1 MRGFFWGKSKCSHEN
16 TLIFKE
22 KYLFLNDNLLKK
34 LLPLH
39 PEIFNVMK
47 TTLLTLLE
55 LLICAMPV
63 MASAQ
68 VEEKEDVTVSGVVTS
83 AEDGMPLIG
92 VVVMSSTGGGVS
104 TSEDGSYSIT
114 VPAETVLSFHAI
126 SYQTLEYIVP
136 SGSAAVTYDV
146 ALESDSQMLEETVV
160 VAYGVRK
167 KGTITGS
174 VSSVKSEKIEST
186 PTAAFDQALQGQVP
200 GLTVLS
206 STGEPSASSTMIIRG
221 TNSINSGTA
230 PLYILDGAAISASEF
245 NSINPS
251 DIESISVLKDASST
265 SIYGARASNG
275 VIVITTK
282 RGRMADKPTI
292 TFRAQLGVSDIAHGQ
307 WDLMDT
313 EQRIAYEKEV
323 GLDAGK
329 DYEALSKINVD
340 WQDVVYNDAALLQNY
355 ELAVSGATDHTN
367 YYISGAYYDQ
377 EGIALGSNFNRYSIR
392 ANVEQRAAK
401 WLTLG
406 TNTMLNYQVFEQAD
420 EGTPNLVSPIS
431 AAQFMLPYWDPYN
444 ADGSIA
450 VTGGTDPTK
459 KWKGDGVNPIEWLE
473 SNPRVYKRYKVF
485 SSVFADAKPIE
496 GLTIRSQFT
505 VDYTHTTGYSRSFPD
520 YAPNQESGS
529 ASRISTDGLT
539 LSVTNTIGYNFDIDN
554 IHNFN
559 FMVGQEGIN
568 YHYED
573 FNVLSEGQN
582 NHYMTNLSTGSRVSQ
597 WGDTTDNDYGYL
609 SFFARAEYNYANKYY
624 LELSGR
630 TDASSRFGRDG
641 RWAGFGS
648 VGLMWNMLNEDFMA
662 PHRSWLTY
670 AQISLSSGTAGNSE
684 IPNYEHLAL
693 VGSAGDYVGS
703 PGLAPISQ
711 GNENLSW
718 ESTWTTNLGLHFA
731 FWNRLNVDLELYNK
745 YTYNMLMLV
754 PKSYSDNG
762 FGANWDNVGAMVNRG
777 AELNLTGT
785 ALQLGDF
792 IWTVNANVSYNHNRI
807 TELYGGVDE
816 YEMAST
822 SLRLVVGH
830 DSGEFFINR
839 FAGVNPANGDALWYT
854 KDGEITNELRDE
866 DRVMIGKSYNAPW
879 VGGFGTTF
887 AWKGLSL
894 SAQFSWVADRWMINN
909 DRFYQESNGRFQ
921 TYNQSAK
928 LLDRW
933 KEPGDISETPRHG
946 VYMELDDRLLE
957 DASFLRLKNLMLSYQ
972 LPAPFIRKTG
982 FIEGLRVYFQAQ
994 NLLTFTKFSG
1004 LDPEGVS
1011 NIYIAQYPMSR
1022 QFTFGLDLTF

>member
-1 MRGFFWGKSKCSHEN
+1 M
-16 TLIFKE
+16 LI
-22 KYLFLNDNLLKK
+22 
-34 LLPLH
+34 
-39 PEIFNVMK
+39 
-47 TTLLTLLE
+47 LLE
-55 LLICAMPV
+55 LLICAIP
-63 MASAQ
+63 AFSSAQ
-68 VEEKEDVTVSGVVTS
+68 VEDKGDVTVSGVVTS
-83 AEDGMPLIG
+83 AEDGLPLIG
-92 VVVMSSTGGGVS
+92 SVVMSSTGGGVS
-104 TSEDGSYSIT
+104 TSEDGSYTIT
-114 VPAETVLSFHAI
+114 VPAGTLLSFHAI
-126 SYQTLEYIVP
+126 SYQTVEYVVP
-136 SGSAAVTYDV
+136 SGSSAVKFDV
-146 ALESDSQMLEETVV
+146 SMESDSQLLEETVV

-206 STGEPSASSTMIIRG
+206 STGEPSASATMLIRG
-221 TNSINSGTA
+221 TNSINSGVA
-230 PLYILDGAAISASEF
+230 PLYILDGAAISSSEF

-292 TFRAQLGVSDIAHGQ
+292 TFRAQLGFSDIAHGQ
-307 WDLMDT
+307 WNLMDT
-313 EQRIAYEKEV
+313 AQRIQYEKEI
-323 GLDAGK
+323 GIDEGK
-329 DYEALSKINVD
+329 DYAALSQIDVD
-340 WQDVVYNDAALLQNY
+340 WLDVVFNDAAMLQNY
-355 ELAVSGATDHTN
+355 ELSVSGATEKTN

-377 EGIALGSNFNRYSIR
+377 DGIALGSYFNRYSIR

-401 WLTLG
+401 WLTIG
-406 TNTMLNYQVFEQAD
+406 TNTMLNYQGFEQAE
-420 EGTPNLVSPIS
+420 EGTPNLSTPIS
-431 AAQFMLPYWDPYN
+431 AAQFMLPYWNPYN
-444 ADGSIA
+444 DDGSIA
-450 VTGGTDPTK
+450 ITNDSNPAK
-459 KWKGDGVNPIEWLE
+459 RWKGDGVNPVEWLE
-473 SNPRVYKRYKVF
+473 NNPRNYKRYKVF
-485 SSVFADAKPIE
+485 SSIFAEAKPIE
-496 GLTIRSQFT
+496 GLSIRSQFT

-520 YAPNQESGS
+520 FAPNQEQGS
-529 ASRISTDGLT
+529 ASRMSTDGLT
-539 LSVTNTIGYNFDIDN
+539 LSVTNTIGYTFDIDG
-554 IHNFN
+554 IHSFN
-559 FMVGQEGIN
+559 FLVGQEGIN

-573 FNVLSEGQN
+573 FTILAEGQN
-582 NHYMTNLSTGSRVSQ
+582 NHYLTNISNGSRVSS
-597 WGDTTDNDYGYL
+597 WSDTTDNDYGFL

-630 TDASSRFGRDG
+630 ADASSRFGRSG

-648 VGLMWNMLNEDFMA
+648 VGLMWNMLNEDFMTPA
-662 PHRSWLTY
+662 RDWLTF

-693 VGSAGDYVGS
+693 VGGSGDYMGT
-703 PGLAPISQ
+703 PGLEPVSQ
-711 GNENLSW
+711 GNEDLHW
-718 ESTWTTNLGLHFA
+718 ESTWTTNLGFHFA

-762 FGANWDNVGAMVNRG
+762 FGSNWDNVGAMVNRG

-785 ALQLGDF
+785 ALQIGDF
-792 IWTVNANVSYNHNRI
+792 SWMLNANVSYNRNRI
-807 TELYGGVDE
+807 TALYGGVDE
-816 YEMAST
+816 YELSNS
-822 SLRLVVGH
+822 SLKYVVGH
-830 DSGEFFINR
+830 DAGEFFINR
-839 FAGVNPANGDALWYT
+839 FAGVNPANGEALYYT

-866 DRVMIGKSYNAPW
+866 DRVMTGKSFNAPW
-879 VGGFGTTF
+879 TGGFGTTF
-887 AWKGLSL
+887 SWKGLSL

-921 TYNQSAK
+921 TYNQSVK

-933 KEPGDISETPRHG
+933 KQPGDITDTPRHG
-946 VYMELDDRLLE
+946 EYMEFDDRLLE

-972 LPAPFIRKTG
+972 VPAAAIRKSG

-994 NLLTFTKFSG
+994 NLFTFTKFSG

-1011 NIYIAQYPMSR
+1011 NIYVAQYPMSR
-1022 QFTFGLDLTF
+1022 QFTFGFDLTF

>member
-1 MRGFFWGKSKCSHEN
+1 
-16 TLIFKE
+16 
-22 KYLFLNDNLLKK
+22 
-34 LLPLH
+34 
-39 PEIFNVMK
+39 MK
-47 TTLLTLLE
+47 TTLLILLE
-55 LLICAMPV
+55 LLICAMPTV
-63 MASAQ
+63 ANVQ
-68 VEEKEDVTVSGVVTS
+68 VEDNEDVTVSGVVTS

-92 VVVMSSTGGGVS
+92 VVVMSSAGGGVS
-104 TSEDGSYSIT
+104 ASDDGSYSLT
-114 VPAETVLSFHAI
+114 VPAGTVLSFHAI
-126 SYQTLEYIVP
+126 SYETVEYIVP
-136 SGSAAVTYDV
+136 SGSSSVRYDV
-146 ALESDSQMLEETVV
+146 SLVSDSQLLEETVV

-174 VSSVKSEKIEST
+174 VSSVKSEKIEAT

-206 STGEPSASSTMIIRG
+206 STGEPSSSATMLIRG
-221 TNSINSGTA
+221 SNSINSGTS
-230 PLYILDGAAISASEF
+230 PLYILDGAVIAASEF

-292 TFRAQLGVSDIAHGQ
+292 TFRTQLGISDIAHGQ

-313 EQRIAYEKEV
+313 NERIAYEKEI

-329 DYEALSKINVD
+329 DYAELSKINVD

-355 ELAVSGATDHTN
+355 ELSVSGATEHTN
-367 YYISGAYYDQ
+367 YYVSGSYYDQ
-377 EGIALGSNFNRYSIR
+377 EGIALGSNFNRYSLR
-392 ANVEQRAAK
+392 VNLEQRAAK
-401 WLTLG
+401 WLTVG
-406 TNTMLNYQVFEQAD
+406 TNTMLNYQGIEQAD
-420 EGTPNLVSPIS
+420 EGAPSVVTPIS
-431 AAQFMLPYWDPYN
+431 AAQFMLPYWNPYN
-444 ADGSIA
+444 SDGSIA
-450 VTGGTDPTK
+450 KTGET
-459 KWKGDGVNPIEWLE
+459 WNGDGVNPIEWLDN
-473 SNPRVYKRYKVF
+473 NPLSFKRYKVF
-485 SSVFADAKPIE
+485 SSIFAEAKPIK
-496 GLTIRSQFT
+496 GLSIRSQFT
-505 VDYTHTTGYSRSFPD
+505 VDYTHTTGYGKSYPD
-520 YAPNQESGS
+520 FAPNQEQGQAMRS
-529 ASRISTDGLT
+529 STDGMT
-539 LSVTNTIGYNFDIDN
+539 LSVTNTVGYQFDINHD
-554 IHNFN
+554 HSFN

-568 YHYED
+568 YHYEA

-582 NHYMTNLSTGSRVSQ
+582 NHYLTNLSTGSRVSS
-597 WGDTTDNDYGYL
+597 WGDTTDDDYGFL

-630 TDASSRFGRDG
+630 ADASSRFGRG
-641 RWAGFGS
+641 NRWAGFGS

-662 PHRSWLTY
+662 SSRSWLTF

-693 VGSAGDYVGS
+693 IGNAGDYVGS

-711 GNENLSW
+711 GNEDLSW
-718 ESTWTTNLGLHFA
+718 ESTWTTNLGFHFA

-762 FGANWDNVGAMVNRG
+762 FGSNWDNVGAMVNRG

-785 ALQLGDF
+785 ALHIGDF
-792 IWTVNANVSYNHNRI
+792 IWTLNANVSYNKNKI

-816 YEMAST
+816 YEVST
-822 SLRLVVGH
+822 SSLKLVVGH

-879 VGGFGTTF
+879 AGGFGTTF

-909 DRFYQESNGRFQ
+909 DRYYQESNGRFQ
-921 TYNQSAK
+921 TYNQSVK

-946 VYMELDDRLLE
+946 VYMEFDDRLLE
-957 DASFLRLKNLMLSYQ
+957 DASFLRLKNVMLSYQ
-972 LPAPFIRKTG
+972 IPAPVIRKSG
-982 FIEGLRVYFQAQ
+982 FIDGLRVYFQAQ
-994 NLLTFTKFSG
+994 NLLTFTNFSG

-1022 QFTFGLDLTF
+1022 QFTFGIDLTF

>member
-1 MRGFFWGKSKCSHEN
+1 M
-16 TLIFKE
+16 LI
-22 KYLFLNDNLLKK
+22 
-34 LLPLH
+34 
-39 PEIFNVMK
+39 
-47 TTLLTLLE
+47 LLE
-55 LLICAMPV
+55 LLICAIP
-63 MASAQ
+63 AFSSAQ
-68 VEEKEDVTVSGVVTS
+68 VEDKGDVTVSGVVTS
-83 AEDGMPLIG
+83 AEDGLPLIG
-92 VVVMSSTGGGVS
+92 SVVMSSTGGGVS
-104 TSEDGSYSIT
+104 TSEDGSYTIT
-114 VPAETVLSFHAI
+114 VPAGTLLSFHAI
-126 SYQTLEYIVP
+126 SYQTVEYVVP
-136 SGSAAVTYDV
+136 SGSSAVKFDV
-146 ALESDSQMLEETVV
+146 SMESDSQLLEETVV

-206 STGEPSASSTMIIRG
+206 STGEPSASATMLIRG
-221 TNSINSGTA
+221 TNSINSGVA
-230 PLYILDGAAISASEF
+230 PLYILDGAAISSSEF

-292 TFRAQLGVSDIAHGQ
+292 TFRAQLGFSDIAHGQ
-307 WDLMDT
+307 WNLMNT
-313 EQRIAYEKEV
+313 AERIQYEKEI
-323 GLDAGK
+323 GIDEGK
-329 DYEALSKINVD
+329 DYAALSQIDVD
-340 WQDVVYNDAALLQNY
+340 WLDVVYNDAAMLQNY
-355 ELAVSGATDHTN
+355 ELSVSGATEKTN

-377 EGIALGSNFNRYSIR
+377 DGIALGSYFNRYSIR

-401 WLTLG
+401 WLTIG
-406 TNTMLNYQVFEQAD
+406 TNTMLNYQSFEQSE
-420 EGTPNLVSPIS
+420 EGTPNLSTPIS
-431 AAQFMLPYWDPYN
+431 AAQFMLPYWNPYN
-444 ADGSIA
+444 EDGSIA
-450 VTGGTDPTK
+450 ITNGSSPAK
-459 KWKGDGVNPIEWLE
+459 RWKGDGVNPVEWLE
-473 SNPRVYKRYKVF
+473 NNPRTYKRYKVF
-485 SSVFADAKPIE
+485 SSIFAEAKPIE
-496 GLTIRSQFT
+496 GLSIRSQFT

-520 YAPNQESGS
+520 FAPNQEQGS
-529 ASRISTDGLT
+529 ASRMSTDGLT
-539 LSVTNTIGYNFDIDN
+539 LSVTNTIGYTFDIDG
-554 IHNFN
+554 IHSFN
-559 FMVGQEGIN
+559 FLVGQEGIN

-573 FNVLSEGQN
+573 FTILAEGQN
-582 NHYMTNLSTGSRVSQ
+582 NHYLTNISHGSRVSS
-597 WGDTTDNDYGYL
+597 WSDTTDNDYGFL

-630 TDASSRFGRDG
+630 ADASSRFGRSG

-662 PHRSWLTY
+662 PARDWLTF

-693 VGSAGDYVGS
+693 VGGSGDYMGT
-703 PGLAPISQ
+703 PGLEPVSQ
-711 GNENLSW
+711 GNEDLHW
-718 ESTWTTNLGLHFA
+718 ESTWTTNLGFHFA

-762 FGANWDNVGAMVNRG
+762 FGSNWDNVGAMVNRG

-785 ALQLGDF
+785 ALQIGDF
-792 IWTVNANVSYNHNRI
+792 SWMLNANVSYNRNRI
-807 TELYGGVDE
+807 TALYGGVDE
-816 YEMAST
+816 YELANS
-822 SLRLVVGH
+822 SLKYVVGH
-830 DSGEFFINR
+830 DAGEFFINR

-854 KDGEITNELRDE
+854 KDGEITDELRDE
-866 DRVMIGKSYNAPW
+866 DRVMTGKSFNAPW
-879 VGGFGTTF
+879 TGGFGTTF
-887 AWKGLSL
+887 SWKGLSL

-909 DRFYQESNGRFQ
+909 DRYYQESNGRFQ
-921 TYNQSAK
+921 TYNQSVK

-933 KEPGDISETPRHG
+933 KQPGDITDTPRHG
-946 VYMELDDRLLE
+946 EYMEFDDRLLE

-972 LPAPFIRKTG
+972 IPTAAIRKSG

-994 NLLTFTKFSG
+994 NLFTFTKFSG

-1011 NIYIAQYPMSR
+1011 NIYVAQYPMSR
-1022 QFTFGLDLTF
+1022 QFTFGFDLTF

>member
-1 MRGFFWGKSKCSHEN
+1 M
-16 TLIFKE
+16 LI
-22 KYLFLNDNLLKK
+22 
-34 LLPLH
+34 
-39 PEIFNVMK
+39 
-47 TTLLTLLE
+47 LLE
-55 LLICAMPV
+55 LLICAIP
-63 MASAQ
+63 AFSSAQ
-68 VEEKEDVTVSGVVTS
+68 VEDKGDVTVSGVVTS
-83 AEDGMPLIG
+83 AEDGLPLIG
-92 VVVMSSTGGGVS
+92 SVVMSSTGGGVS
-104 TSEDGSYSIT
+104 TSEDGSYTIT
-114 VPAETVLSFHAI
+114 VPAGTLLSFHAI
-126 SYQTLEYIVP
+126 SYQTVEYVVP
-136 SGSAAVTYDV
+136 SGSSAVKFDV
-146 ALESDSQMLEETVV
+146 SMESDSQLLEETVV

-206 STGEPSASSTMIIRG
+206 STGEPSASATMLIRG
-221 TNSINSGTA
+221 TNSINSGVA
-230 PLYILDGAAISASEF
+230 PLYILDGAAISSSEF

-292 TFRAQLGVSDIAHGQ
+292 TFRAQLGFSDIAHGQ
-307 WDLMDT
+307 WNLMDT
-313 EQRIAYEKEV
+313 AQRIQYEKEI
-323 GLDAGK
+323 GIDEGK
-329 DYEALSKINVD
+329 DYAALSQIDVD
-340 WQDVVYNDAALLQNY
+340 WLDVVFNDAAMLQNY
-355 ELAVSGATDHTN
+355 ELSVSGATEKTN

-377 EGIALGSNFNRYSIR
+377 DGIALGSYFNRYSIR

-401 WLTLG
+401 WLTIG
-406 TNTMLNYQVFEQAD
+406 TNTMLNYQGFEQAE
-420 EGTPNLVSPIS
+420 EGTPNLSTPIS
-431 AAQFMLPYWDPYN
+431 AAQFMLPYWNPYN
-444 ADGSIA
+444 DDGSIA
-450 VTGGTDPTK
+450 ITNDSNPAK
-459 KWKGDGVNPIEWLE
+459 RWKGDGVNPVEWLE
-473 SNPRVYKRYKVF
+473 NNPRTYKRYKVF
-485 SSVFADAKPIE
+485 SSIFAEAKPIE
-496 GLTIRSQFT
+496 GLSIRSQFT

-520 YAPNQESGS
+520 FAPNQEQGS
-529 ASRISTDGLT
+529 ASRMSTDGLT
-539 LSVTNTIGYNFDIDN
+539 LSVTNTIGYTFDIDG
-554 IHNFN
+554 IHSFN
-559 FMVGQEGIN
+559 FLVGQEGIN

-573 FNVLSEGQN
+573 FTILAEGQN
-582 NHYMTNLSTGSRVSQ
+582 NHYLTNISNGSRVSS
-597 WGDTTDNDYGYL
+597 WSDTTDNDYGFL

-630 TDASSRFGRDG
+630 ADASSRFGRSG

-648 VGLMWNMLNEDFMA
+648 VGLMWNMLNEDFMTPA
-662 PHRSWLTY
+662 RDWLTF

-693 VGSAGDYVGS
+693 VGGSGDYMGT
-703 PGLAPISQ
+703 PGLEPVSQ
-711 GNENLSW
+711 GNEDLHW
-718 ESTWTTNLGLHFA
+718 ESTWTTNLGFHFA

-762 FGANWDNVGAMVNRG
+762 FGSNWDNVGAMVNRG

-785 ALQLGDF
+785 ALQIGDF
-792 IWTVNANVSYNHNRI
+792 SWMLNANVSYNLNRI
-807 TELYGGVDE
+807 TALYGGVDE
-816 YEMAST
+816 YELANS
-822 SLRLVVGH
+822 SLKYVVGH
-830 DSGEFFINR
+830 DAGEFFINR

-854 KDGEITNELRDE
+854 KDGEITDELRDE
-866 DRVMIGKSYNAPW
+866 DRVMTGKSFNAPW
-879 VGGFGTTF
+879 TGGFGTTF
-887 AWKGLSL
+887 SWKGLSL

-921 TYNQSAK
+921 TYNQSVK

-933 KEPGDISETPRHG
+933 KQPGDITDTPRHG
-946 VYMELDDRLLE
+946 EYMEFDDRLLE

-972 LPAPFIRKTG
+972 VPAAAIRKSG

-994 NLLTFTKFSG
+994 NLFTFTKFSG

-1011 NIYIAQYPMSR
+1011 NIYVAQYPMSR
-1022 QFTFGLDLTF
+1022 QFTFGFDLTF

>member
-1 MRGFFWGKSKCSHEN
+1 M
-16 TLIFKE
+16 LI
-22 KYLFLNDNLLKK
+22 
-34 LLPLH
+34 
-39 PEIFNVMK
+39 
-47 TTLLTLLE
+47 LLE
-55 LLICAMPV
+55 LLICAIP
-63 MASAQ
+63 AFSSAQ
-68 VEEKEDVTVSGVVTS
+68 VEDKGDVTVSGVVTS
-83 AEDGMPLIG
+83 AEDGLPLIG
-92 VVVMSSTGGGVS
+92 SVVMSSTGGGVS
-104 TSEDGSYSIT
+104 TSEDGSYTIT
-114 VPAETVLSFHAI
+114 VPAGTLLSFHAI
-126 SYQTLEYIVP
+126 SYQTVEYVVP
-136 SGSAAVTYDV
+136 SGSSAVKFDV
-146 ALESDSQMLEETVV
+146 SMESDSQLLEETVV

-206 STGEPSASSTMIIRG
+206 STGEPSASATMLIRG
-221 TNSINSGTA
+221 TNSINSGVA
-230 PLYILDGAAISASEF
+230 PLYILDGAAISSSEF

-292 TFRAQLGVSDIAHGQ
+292 TFRAQLGFSDIAHGQ
-307 WDLMDT
+307 WNLMDT
-313 EQRIAYEKEV
+313 AQRIQYEKEI
-323 GLDAGK
+323 GIDEGK
-329 DYEALSKINVD
+329 DYAALSQIDVD
-340 WQDVVYNDAALLQNY
+340 WLDVVFNDAAMLQNY
-355 ELAVSGATDHTN
+355 ELSVSGATEKTN

-377 EGIALGSNFNRYSIR
+377 DGIALGSYFNRYSIR

-401 WLTLG
+401 WLTIG
-406 TNTMLNYQVFEQAD
+406 TNTMLNYQSFEQSE
-420 EGTPNLVSPIS
+420 EGTPNLSTPIS
-431 AAQFMLPYWDPYN
+431 AAQFMLPYWNPYN
-444 ADGSIA
+444 EDGSIA
-450 VTGGTDPTK
+450 ITNGSSPAK
-459 KWKGDGVNPIEWLE
+459 RWKGDGVNPVEWLE
-473 SNPRVYKRYKVF
+473 NNPRTYKRYKVF
-485 SSVFADAKPIE
+485 SSIFAEAKPIE
-496 GLTIRSQFT
+496 GLSIRSQFT

-520 YAPNQESGS
+520 FAPNQEQGS
-529 ASRISTDGLT
+529 ASRMSTDGLT
-539 LSVTNTIGYNFDIDN
+539 LSVTNTIGYTFDIDG
-554 IHNFN
+554 IHSFN
-559 FMVGQEGIN
+559 FLVGQEGIN

-573 FNVLSEGQN
+573 FTILAEGQN
-582 NHYMTNLSTGSRVSQ
+582 NHYLTNISNGSRVSS
-597 WGDTTDNDYGYL
+597 WSDTTDNDYGFL

-630 TDASSRFGRDG
+630 ADASSRFGRSG

-662 PHRSWLTY
+662 PARDWLTF

-693 VGSAGDYVGS
+693 VGGSGDYMGT
-703 PGLAPISQ
+703 PGLEPISQ
-711 GNENLSW
+711 GNENLHW
-718 ESTWTTNLGLHFA
+718 ESTWTTNLGFHFA

-762 FGANWDNVGAMVNRG
+762 FGSNWDNVGAMVNRG

-785 ALQLGDF
+785 ALQIGDF
-792 IWTVNANVSYNHNRI
+792 SWMLNANVSYNRNRI
-807 TELYGGVDE
+807 TALYGGVDE
-816 YEMAST
+816 YELANS
-822 SLRLVVGH
+822 SLKYVVGH
-830 DSGEFFINR
+830 DAGEFFINR

-854 KDGEITNELRDE
+854 KDGEITDELRDE
-866 DRVMIGKSYNAPW
+866 DRVMTGKSFNAPW
-879 VGGFGTTF
+879 TGGFGTTF
-887 AWKGLSL
+887 SWKGLSL

-909 DRFYQESNGRFQ
+909 DRYYQESNGRFQ
-921 TYNQSAK
+921 TYNQSVK

-933 KEPGDISETPRHG
+933 KQPGDITDTPRHG
-946 VYMELDDRLLE
+946 EYMEFDDRLLE

-972 LPAPFIRKTG
+972 IPTAAIRKSG

-994 NLLTFTKFSG
+994 NLFTFTKFSG

-1011 NIYIAQYPMSR
+1011 NIYVAQYPMSR
-1022 QFTFGLDLTF
+1022 QFTFGFDLTF

>member
-1 MRGFFWGKSKCSHEN
+1 
-16 TLIFKE
+16 
-22 KYLFLNDNLLKK
+22 
-34 LLPLH
+34 
-39 PEIFNVMK
+39 MK
-47 TTLLTLLE
+47 TTLLILLE
-55 LLICAMPV
+55 LLICAMPTV
-63 MASAQ
+63 ANAQ
-68 VEEKEDVTVSGVVTS
+68 VEDNEDVTVSGVVTS

-92 VVVMSSTGGGVS
+92 VVVMSSAGGGVS
-104 TSEDGSYSIT
+104 ALPMMEATRLR
-114 VPAETVLSFHAI
+114 TVLSFHAI
-126 SYQTLEYIVP
+126 SYETVEYIVP
-136 SGSAAVTYDV
+136 SGSSSVRYDV
-146 ALESDSQMLEETVV
+146 SLVSDSQLLEETVV

-174 VSSVKSEKIEST
+174 VSSVKSEKIEAT

-206 STGEPSASSTMIIRG
+206 STGEPSSSATMLIRG
-221 TNSINSGTA
+221 SNSINSGTS
-230 PLYILDGAAISASEF
+230 PLYILDGAVIEASEF

-292 TFRAQLGVSDIAHGQ
+292 TFRTQLGISDIAHGQ

-313 EQRIAYEKEV
+313 NERIAYEKEI

-329 DYEALSKINVD
+329 DYAELSKINVD

-355 ELAVSGATDHTN
+355 ELSVSGATEHTN
-367 YYISGAYYDQ
+367 YYVSGSYYDQ
-377 EGIALGSNFNRYSIR
+377 EGIALGSNFNRYSLR
-392 ANVEQRAAK
+392 VNLEQRAAK
-401 WLTLG
+401 WLTVG
-406 TNTMLNYQVFEQAD
+406 TNTMLNYQGIEQAD
-420 EGTPNLVSPIS
+420 EGSPSVVTPIS
-431 AAQFMLPYWDPYN
+431 AAQFMLPYWNPYN
-444 ADGSIA
+444 SDGSIA
-450 VTGGTDPTK
+450 KTGET
-459 KWKGDGVNPIEWLE
+459 WNGDGVNPIEWLDN
-473 SNPRVYKRYKVF
+473 NPLSFKRYKVF
-485 SSVFADAKPIE
+485 SSIFAEAKPIK
-496 GLTIRSQFT
+496 GLSIRSQFT
-505 VDYTHTTGYSRSFPD
+505 VDYTHTTGYGKSYPD
-520 YAPNQESGS
+520 FAPNQEQGQAMRS
-529 ASRISTDGLT
+529 STDGMT
-539 LSVTNTIGYNFDIDN
+539 LSVTNTVGYQFDINHD
-554 IHNFN
+554 HSFN

-568 YHYED
+568 YHYEA

-582 NHYMTNLSTGSRVSQ
+582 NHYLTNLSTGSRVSS
-597 WGDTTDNDYGYL
+597 WGDTTDDDYGFL

-630 TDASSRFGRDG
+630 ADASSRFGRG
-641 RWAGFGS
+641 NRWAGFGS

-662 PHRSWLTY
+662 SSRSWLTF

-693 VGSAGDYVGS
+693 IGNAGDYVGS

-711 GNENLSW
+711 GNEDLSW
-718 ESTWTTNLGLHFA
+718 ESTWTTNLGFHFA

-762 FGANWDNVGAMVNRG
+762 FGSNWDNVGAMVNRG

-785 ALQLGDF
+785 ALHIGDF
-792 IWTVNANVSYNHNRI
+792 IWTLNANVSYNKNKI

-816 YEMAST
+816 YEVST
-822 SLRLVVGH
+822 SSLKLVVGH

-879 VGGFGTTF
+879 AGGFGTTF

-909 DRFYQESNGRFQ
+909 DRYYQESNGRFQ
-921 TYNQSAK
+921 TYNQSVK

-946 VYMELDDRLLE
+946 VYMEFDDRLLE
-957 DASFLRLKNLMLSYQ
+957 DASFLRLKNVMLSYQ
-972 LPAPFIRKTG
+972 IPAPVIRKSG
-982 FIEGLRVYFQAQ
+982 FIDGLRVYFQAQ
-994 NLLTFTKFSG
+994 NLLTFTNFSG

-1022 QFTFGLDLTF
+1022 QFTFGIDLTF

>member
-1 MRGFFWGKSKCSHEN
+1 
-16 TLIFKE
+16 
-22 KYLFLNDNLLKK
+22 
-34 LLPLH
+34 
-39 PEIFNVMK
+39 MK
-47 TTLLTLLE
+47 TTLLILLE
-55 LLICAMPV
+55 LLICAMPTV
-63 MASAQ
+63 ANVQ
-68 VEEKEDVTVSGVVTS
+68 VEDNEDVTVSGVVTS

-92 VVVMSSTGGGVS
+92 VVVMSSAGGGVS
-104 TSEDGSYSIT
+104 ASDDGSYSLT
-114 VPAETVLSFHAI
+114 VPAGTVLSFHAI
-126 SYQTLEYIVP
+126 SYETVEYIVP
-136 SGSAAVTYDV
+136 SGSSSVRYDV
-146 ALESDSQMLEETVV
+146 SLVSDSQLLEETVV

-174 VSSVKSEKIEST
+174 VSSVKSEKIEAT

-206 STGEPSASSTMIIRG
+206 STGEPSSSATMLIRG
-221 TNSINSGTA
+221 SNSINSGTS
-230 PLYILDGAAISASEF
+230 PLYILDGAVIEASEF

-292 TFRAQLGVSDIAHGQ
+292 TFRTQLGISDIAHGQ

-313 EQRIAYEKEV
+313 NERIAYEKEI

-329 DYEALSKINVD
+329 DYAELSKINVD

-355 ELAVSGATDHTN
+355 ELSVSGATEHTN
-367 YYISGAYYDQ
+367 YYVSGSYYDQ
-377 EGIALGSNFNRYSIR
+377 EGIALGSNFNRYSLR
-392 ANVEQRAAK
+392 VNLEQRAAK
-401 WLTLG
+401 WLTVG
-406 TNTMLNYQVFEQAD
+406 TNTMLNYQGIEQAD
-420 EGTPNLVSPIS
+420 EGSPSVVTPIS
-431 AAQFMLPYWDPYN
+431 AAQFMLPYWNPYN
-444 ADGSIA
+444 SDGSIA
-450 VTGGTDPTK
+450 KTGET
-459 KWKGDGVNPIEWLE
+459 WNGDGVNPIEWLDN
-473 SNPRVYKRYKVF
+473 NPLSFKRYKVF
-485 SSVFADAKPIE
+485 SSIFAEAKPIK
-496 GLTIRSQFT
+496 GLSIRSQFT
-505 VDYTHTTGYSRSFPD
+505 VDYTHTTGYGKSYPD
-520 YAPNQESGS
+520 FAPNQEQGQAMRS
-529 ASRISTDGLT
+529 STDGMT
-539 LSVTNTIGYNFDIDN
+539 LSVTNTVGYQFDINHD
-554 IHNFN
+554 HSFN

-568 YHYED
+568 YHYEA

-582 NHYMTNLSTGSRVSQ
+582 NHYLTNLSTGSRVSS
-597 WGDTTDNDYGYL
+597 WGDTTDDDYGFL

-630 TDASSRFGRDG
+630 ADASSRFGRG
-641 RWAGFGS
+641 NRWAGFGS

-662 PHRSWLTY
+662 SSRSWLTF

-693 VGSAGDYVGS
+693 IGNAGDYVGS

-711 GNENLSW
+711 GNEDLSW
-718 ESTWTTNLGLHFA
+718 ESTWTTNLGFHFA

-762 FGANWDNVGAMVNRG
+762 FGSNWDNVGAMVNRG

-785 ALQLGDF
+785 ALHIGDF
-792 IWTVNANVSYNHNRI
+792 IWTLNANVSYNKNKI

-816 YEMAST
+816 YEVST
-822 SLRLVVGH
+822 SSLKLVVGH

-879 VGGFGTTF
+879 AGGFGTTF

-909 DRFYQESNGRFQ
+909 DRYYQESNGRFQ
-921 TYNQSAK
+921 TYNQSVK

-946 VYMELDDRLLE
+946 VYMEFDDRLLE
-957 DASFLRLKNLMLSYQ
+957 DASFLRLKNVMLSYQ
-972 LPAPFIRKTG
+972 IPAPVIRKSG
-982 FIEGLRVYFQAQ
+982 FIDGLRVYFQAQ
-994 NLLTFTKFSG
+994 NLLTFTNFSG

-1022 QFTFGLDLTF
+1022 QFTFGIDLTF

>member
-1 MRGFFWGKSKCSHEN
+1 M
-16 TLIFKE
+16 LI
-22 KYLFLNDNLLKK
+22 
-34 LLPLH
+34 
-39 PEIFNVMK
+39 
-47 TTLLTLLE
+47 LLE
-55 LLICAMPV
+55 LLICAIP
-63 MASAQ
+63 AFSSAQ
-68 VEEKEDVTVSGVVTS
+68 VEDKGDVTVSGVVTS
-83 AEDGMPLIG
+83 AEDGLPLIG
-92 VVVMSSTGGGVS
+92 SVVMSSTGGGVS
-104 TSEDGSYSIT
+104 TSEDGSYTIT
-114 VPAETVLSFHAI
+114 VPAGTLLSFHAI
-126 SYQTLEYIVP
+126 SYQTVEYVVP
-136 SGSAAVTYDV
+136 SGSSAVKFDV
-146 ALESDSQMLEETVV
+146 SMESDSQLLEETVV

-206 STGEPSASSTMIIRG
+206 STGEPSASATMLIRG
-221 TNSINSGTA
+221 TNSINSGVA
-230 PLYILDGAAISASEF
+230 PLYILDGAAISSSEF

-292 TFRAQLGVSDIAHGQ
+292 TFRAQLGFSDIAHGQ
-307 WDLMDT
+307 WNLMDT
-313 EQRIAYEKEV
+313 AQRIQYEKEI
-323 GLDAGK
+323 GIDEGK
-329 DYEALSKINVD
+329 DYAALSQIDVD
-340 WQDVVYNDAALLQNY
+340 WLDVVYNDAAMLQNY
-355 ELAVSGATDHTN
+355 ELSVSGATEKTN

-377 EGIALGSNFNRYSIR
+377 DGIALGSYFNRYSIR

-401 WLTLG
+401 WLTIG
-406 TNTMLNYQVFEQAD
+406 TNTMLNYQSFEQSE
-420 EGTPNLVSPIS
+420 EGTPNLSTPIS
-431 AAQFMLPYWDPYN
+431 AAQFMLPYWNPYN
-444 ADGSIA
+444 EDGSIA
-450 VTGGTDPTK
+450 ITNGSSPAK
-459 KWKGDGVNPIEWLE
+459 RWKGDGVNPVEWLE
-473 SNPRVYKRYKVF
+473 NNPRNYKRYKVF
-485 SSVFADAKPIE
+485 SSIFAEAKPIE
-496 GLTIRSQFT
+496 GLSIRSQFT

-520 YAPNQESGS
+520 FAPNQEQGS
-529 ASRISTDGLT
+529 ASRMSTDGLT
-539 LSVTNTIGYNFDIDN
+539 LSVTNTIGYTFDIDG
-554 IHNFN
+554 IHSFN
-559 FMVGQEGIN
+559 FLVGQEGIN

-573 FNVLSEGQN
+573 FTILAEGQN
-582 NHYMTNLSTGSRVSQ
+582 NHYLTNISNGSRVSS
-597 WGDTTDNDYGYL
+597 WSDTTDNDYGFL

-630 TDASSRFGRDG
+630 ADASSRFGRSG

-648 VGLMWNMLNEDFMA
+648 VGLMWNMLNEDFMTPA
-662 PHRSWLTY
+662 RDWLTF

-693 VGSAGDYVGS
+693 VGGSGDYMGT
-703 PGLAPISQ
+703 PGLEPVSQ
-711 GNENLSW
+711 GNEDLHW
-718 ESTWTTNLGLHFA
+718 ESTWTTNLGFHFA

-762 FGANWDNVGAMVNRG
+762 FGSNWDNVGAMVNRG

-785 ALQLGDF
+785 ALQIGDF
-792 IWTVNANVSYNHNRI
+792 SWMLNANVSYNRNRI
-807 TELYGGVDE
+807 TALYGGVDE
-816 YEMAST
+816 YELANS
-822 SLRLVVGH
+822 SLKYVVGH
-830 DSGEFFINR
+830 DAGEFFINR

-854 KDGEITNELRDE
+854 KDGEITDELRDE
-866 DRVMIGKSYNAPW
+866 DRVMTGKSFNAPW
-879 VGGFGTTF
+879 TGGFGTTF
-887 AWKGLSL
+887 SWKGLSL

-921 TYNQSAK
+921 TYNQSVK

-933 KEPGDISETPRHG
+933 KQPGDITDTPRHG
-946 VYMELDDRLLE
+946 EYMEFDDRLLE

-972 LPAPFIRKTG
+972 IPTAAIRKSG

-994 NLLTFTKFSG
+994 NLFTFTKFSG

-1011 NIYIAQYPMSR
+1011 NIYVAQYPMSR
-1022 QFTFGLDLTF
+1022 QFTFGFDLTF

>member
-1 MRGFFWGKSKCSHEN
+1 M
-16 TLIFKE
+16 LI
-22 KYLFLNDNLLKK
+22 
-34 LLPLH
+34 
-39 PEIFNVMK
+39 
-47 TTLLTLLE
+47 LLE
-55 LLICAMPV
+55 LLICAIP
-63 MASAQ
+63 AFSSAQ
-68 VEEKEDVTVSGVVTS
+68 VEDKGDVTVSGVVTS
-83 AEDGMPLIG
+83 AEDGLPLIG
-92 VVVMSSTGGGVS
+92 SVVMSSTGGGVS
-104 TSEDGSYSIT
+104 TSEDGSYTIT
-114 VPAETVLSFHAI
+114 VPAGTLLSFHAI
-126 SYQTLEYIVP
+126 SYQTVEYVVP
-136 SGSAAVTYDV
+136 SGSSAVKFDV
-146 ALESDSQMLEETVV
+146 SMESDSQLLEETVV

-206 STGEPSASSTMIIRG
+206 STGEPSASATMLIRG
-221 TNSINSGTA
+221 TNSINSGVA
-230 PLYILDGAAISASEF
+230 PLYILDGAAISSSEF

-292 TFRAQLGVSDIAHGQ
+292 TFRAQLGFSDIAHGQ
-307 WDLMDT
+307 WNLMNT
-313 EQRIAYEKEV
+313 AERIQYEKEI
-323 GLDAGK
+323 GIDEGK
-329 DYEALSKINVD
+329 DYAALSQIDVD
-340 WQDVVYNDAALLQNY
+340 WLDVVYNDAAMLQNY
-355 ELAVSGATDHTN
+355 ELSVSGATEKTN

-377 EGIALGSNFNRYSIR
+377 DGIALGSYFNRYSIR

-401 WLTLG
+401 WLTIG
-406 TNTMLNYQVFEQAD
+406 TNTMLNYQSFEQSE
-420 EGTPNLVSPIS
+420 EGTPNLSTPIS
-431 AAQFMLPYWDPYN
+431 AAQFMLPYWNPYN
-444 ADGSIA
+444 EDGSIA
-450 VTGGTDPTK
+450 ITNDSNPAK
-459 KWKGDGVNPIEWLE
+459 RWKGDGVNPVEWLE
-473 SNPRVYKRYKVF
+473 NNPRNYKRYKVF
-485 SSVFADAKPIE
+485 SSIFAEAKPIE
-496 GLTIRSQFT
+496 GLSIRSQFT

-520 YAPNQESGS
+520 FAPNQEQGS
-529 ASRISTDGLT
+529 ASRMSTDGLT
-539 LSVTNTIGYNFDIDN
+539 LSVTNTIGYTFDIDG
-554 IHNFN
+554 IHSFN
-559 FMVGQEGIN
+559 FLVGQEGIN

-573 FNVLSEGQN
+573 FTILAEGQN
-582 NHYMTNLSTGSRVSQ
+582 NHYLTNISNGSRVSS
-597 WGDTTDNDYGYL
+597 WSDTTDNDYGFL

-630 TDASSRFGRDG
+630 ADASSRFGRSG

-662 PHRSWLTY
+662 PARDWLTF

-693 VGSAGDYVGS
+693 VGGSGDYMGT
-703 PGLAPISQ
+703 PGLEPVSQ
-711 GNENLSW
+711 GNEDLHW
-718 ESTWTTNLGLHFA
+718 ESTWTTNLGFHFA

-762 FGANWDNVGAMVNRG
+762 FGSNWDNVGAMVNRG

-785 ALQLGDF
+785 ALQIGDF
-792 IWTVNANVSYNHNRI
+792 SWMLNANVSYNRNRI
-807 TELYGGVDE
+807 TALYGGVDE
-816 YEMAST
+816 YELANS
-822 SLRLVVGH
+822 SLKYVVGH
-830 DSGEFFINR
+830 DAGEFFINR

-854 KDGEITNELRDE
+854 KDGEITDELRDE
-866 DRVMIGKSYNAPW
+866 DRVMTGKSFNAPW
-879 VGGFGTTF
+879 TGGFGTTF
-887 AWKGLSL
+887 SWKGLSL

-921 TYNQSAK
+921 TYNQSVK

-933 KEPGDISETPRHG
+933 KQPGDITDTPRHG
-946 VYMELDDRLLE
+946 EYMEFDDRLLE

-972 LPAPFIRKTG
+972 VPAAAIRKSG

-994 NLLTFTKFSG
+994 NLFTFTKFSG

-1011 NIYIAQYPMSR
+1011 NIYVAQYPMSR
-1022 QFTFGLDLTF
+1022 QFTFGFDLTF

>member
-1 MRGFFWGKSKCSHEN
+1 
-16 TLIFKE
+16 
-22 KYLFLNDNLLKK
+22 
-34 LLPLH
+34 
-39 PEIFNVMK
+39 MK
-47 TTLLTLLE
+47 TTLLILLE
-55 LLICAMPV
+55 LLICAMPTV
-63 MASAQ
+63 ANAQ
-68 VEEKEDVTVSGVVTS
+68 VEDNEDVTVSGVVTS

-92 VVVMSSTGGGVS
+92 VVVMSSAGGGVS
-104 TSEDGSYSIT
+104 ASDDGSYSLT
-114 VPAETVLSFHAI
+114 VPAGTVLSFHAI
-126 SYQTLEYIVP
+126 SYETVEYIVP
-136 SGSAAVTYDV
+136 SGSSSVRYDV
-146 ALESDSQMLEETVV
+146 SLVSDSQLLEETVV

-174 VSSVKSEKIEST
+174 VSSVKSEKIEAT

-206 STGEPSASSTMIIRG
+206 STGEPSSSATMLIRG
-221 TNSINSGTA
+221 SNSINSGTS
-230 PLYILDGAAISASEF
+230 PLYILDGAVIEASEF

-292 TFRAQLGVSDIAHGQ
+292 TFRAQLGISDIAHGQ
-307 WDLMDT
+307 WNLMDT
-313 EQRIAYEKEV
+313 NERIAYEKEI

-329 DYEALSKINVD
+329 DYAELSKINVD

-355 ELAVSGATDHTN
+355 ELSVSGATEHTN
-367 YYISGAYYDQ
+367 YYVSGSYYDQ
-377 EGIALGSNFNRYSIR
+377 EGIALGSNFNRYSLR
-392 ANVEQRAAK
+392 VNLEQRAAK
-401 WLTLG
+401 WLTVG
-406 TNTMLNYQVFEQAD
+406 TNTMLNYQGIEQAD
-420 EGTPNLVSPIS
+420 EGSPSVVTPIS
-431 AAQFMLPYWDPYN
+431 AAQFMLPYWNPYN
-444 ADGSIA
+444 SDGSIA
-450 VTGGTDPTK
+450 KTGET
-459 KWKGDGVNPIEWLE
+459 WNGDGVNPIEWLDN
-473 SNPRVYKRYKVF
+473 NPLSFKRYKVF
-485 SSVFADAKPIE
+485 SSIFAEAKPIK
-496 GLTIRSQFT
+496 GLSIRSQFT
-505 VDYTHTTGYSRSFPD
+505 VDYTHTTGYGKSYPD
-520 YAPNQESGS
+520 FAPNQEQGQAMRS
-529 ASRISTDGLT
+529 STDGMT
-539 LSVTNTIGYNFDIDN
+539 LSVTNTVGYQFDINHD
-554 IHNFN
+554 HSFN

-568 YHYED
+568 YHYEA

-582 NHYMTNLSTGSRVSQ
+582 NHYLTNLSTGSRVSS
-597 WGDTTDNDYGYL
+597 WGDTTDDDYGFL

-630 TDASSRFGRDG
+630 ADASSRFGRG
-641 RWAGFGS
+641 NRWAGFGS

-662 PHRSWLTY
+662 SSRSWLTF

-693 VGSAGDYVGS
+693 IGNAGDYVGS

-711 GNENLSW
+711 GNEDLSW
-718 ESTWTTNLGLHFA
+718 ESTWTTNLGFHFA

-762 FGANWDNVGAMVNRG
+762 FGSNWDNVGAMVNRG

-785 ALQLGDF
+785 ALHIGDF
-792 IWTVNANVSYNHNRI
+792 IWTLNANVSYNKNKI

-816 YEMAST
+816 YEVST
-822 SLRLVVGH
+822 SSLKLVVGH

-879 VGGFGTTF
+879 AGGFGTTF

-909 DRFYQESNGRFQ
+909 DRYYQESNGRFQ
-921 TYNQSAK
+921 TYNQSVK

-946 VYMELDDRLLE
+946 VYMEFDDRLLE
-957 DASFLRLKNLMLSYQ
+957 DASFLRLKNVMLSYQ
-972 LPAPFIRKTG
+972 IPAPVIRKSG
-982 FIEGLRVYFQAQ
+982 FIDGLRVYFQAQ
-994 NLLTFTKFSG
+994 NLLTFTNFSG

-1022 QFTFGLDLTF
+1022 QFTFGIDLTF

>member
-1 MRGFFWGKSKCSHEN
+1 M
-16 TLIFKE
+16 LI
-22 KYLFLNDNLLKK
+22 
-34 LLPLH
+34 
-39 PEIFNVMK
+39 
-47 TTLLTLLE
+47 LLE
-55 LLICAMPV
+55 LLICAIP
-63 MASAQ
+63 AFSSAQ
-68 VEEKEDVTVSGVVTS
+68 VEDKGDVTVSGVVTS
-83 AEDGMPLIG
+83 AEDGLPLIG
-92 VVVMSSTGGGVS
+92 SVVMSSTGGGVS
-104 TSEDGSYSIT
+104 TSEDGSYTIT
-114 VPAETVLSFHAI
+114 VPAGTLLSFHAI
-126 SYQTLEYIVP
+126 SYQTVEYVVP
-136 SGSAAVTYDV
+136 SGSSAVKFDV
-146 ALESDSQMLEETVV
+146 SMESDSQLLEETVV

-206 STGEPSASSTMIIRG
+206 STGEPSASATMLIRG
-221 TNSINSGTA
+221 TNSINSGVA
-230 PLYILDGAAISASEF
+230 PLYILDGAAISSSEF

-292 TFRAQLGVSDIAHGQ
+292 TFRAQLGFSDIAHGQ
-307 WDLMDT
+307 WNLMNT
-313 EQRIAYEKEV
+313 AERIQYEKEI
-323 GLDAGK
+323 GIDEGK
-329 DYEALSKINVD
+329 DYAALSQIDVD
-340 WQDVVYNDAALLQNY
+340 WLDVVYNDAAMLQNY
-355 ELAVSGATDHTN
+355 ELSVSGATEKTN

-377 EGIALGSNFNRYSIR
+377 DGIALGSYFNRYSIR

-401 WLTLG
+401 WLTIG
-406 TNTMLNYQVFEQAD
+406 TNTMLNYQGFEQSE
-420 EGTPNLVSPIS
+420 EGTPNLSTPIS
-431 AAQFMLPYWDPYN
+431 AAQFMLPYWNPYN
-444 ADGSIA
+444 DDGSIA
-450 VTGGTDPTK
+450 ITNDSNPAK
-459 KWKGDGVNPIEWLE
+459 RWKGDGVNPVEWLE
-473 SNPRVYKRYKVF
+473 NNPRTYKRYKVF
-485 SSVFADAKPIE
+485 SSIFAEAKPIE
-496 GLTIRSQFT
+496 GLSIRSQFT

-520 YAPNQESGS
+520 FAPNQEQGS
-529 ASRISTDGLT
+529 ASRMSTDGLT
-539 LSVTNTIGYNFDIDN
+539 LSVTNTIGYTFDIDG
-554 IHNFN
+554 IHSFN
-559 FMVGQEGIN
+559 FLVGQEGIN

-573 FNVLSEGQN
+573 FTILAEGQN
-582 NHYMTNLSTGSRVSQ
+582 NHYLTNISNGSRVSS
-597 WGDTTDNDYGYL
+597 WSDTTDNDYGFL

-630 TDASSRFGRDG
+630 ADASSRFGRSG

-662 PHRSWLTY
+662 PARDWLTF

-693 VGSAGDYVGS
+693 VGGSGDYMGT
-703 PGLAPISQ
+703 PGLEPVSQ
-711 GNENLSW
+711 GNEDLHW
-718 ESTWTTNLGLHFA
+718 ESTWTTNLGFHFA

-762 FGANWDNVGAMVNRG
+762 FGSNWDNVGAMVNRG

-785 ALQLGDF
+785 ALQIGDF
-792 IWTVNANVSYNHNRI
+792 SWMLNANVSYNRNRI
-807 TELYGGVDE
+807 TALYGGVDE
-816 YEMAST
+816 YELANS
-822 SLRLVVGH
+822 SLKYVVGH
-830 DSGEFFINR
+830 DAGEFFINR

-854 KDGEITNELRDE
+854 KDGEITDELRDE
-866 DRVMIGKSYNAPW
+866 DRVMTGKSFNAPW
-879 VGGFGTTF
+879 TGGFGTTF
-887 AWKGLSL
+887 SWKGLSL

-921 TYNQSAK
+921 TYNQSVK

-933 KEPGDISETPRHG
+933 KQPGDITDTPRHG
-946 VYMELDDRLLE
+946 EYMEFDDRLLE

-972 LPAPFIRKTG
+972 VPAAAIRKSG

-994 NLLTFTKFSG
+994 NLFTFTKFSG

-1011 NIYIAQYPMSR
+1011 NIYVAQYPMSR
-1022 QFTFGLDLTF
+1022 QFTFGFDLTF

>member
-1 MRGFFWGKSKCSHEN
+1 MR
-16 TLIFKE
+16 
-22 KYLFLNDNLLKK
+22 
-34 LLPLH
+34 
-39 PEIFNVMK
+39 PEIKVTSMK
-47 TTLLTLLE
+47 APLLILLQ
-55 LLICAMPV
+55 LLICALPV
-63 MASAQ
+63 VANAQ
-68 VEEKEDVTVSGVVTS
+68 DEGKEDITVSGVVTS
-83 AEDGMPLIG
+83 SEDGMPLIG
-92 VVVMSSTGGGVS
+92 VVVMSSAGGGVS
-104 TSEDGSYSIT
+104 TADDGSYTIT
-114 VPAETVLSFHAI
+114 VPAETVISFHAI
-126 SYQTLEYIVP
+126 SYQTAEYIVP
-136 SGSAAVTYDV
+136 AGSAAIEYNV
-146 ALESDSQMLEETVV
+146 ALESDSQLLEETVV

-206 STGEPSASSTMIIRG
+206 STGEPSSSATMLIRG
-221 TNSINSGTA
+221 TNSINSGTS
-230 PLYILDGAAISASEF
+230 PLYILDGAAIDASEF

-282 RGRMADKPTI
+282 RGRMADKPVI
-292 TFRAQLGVSDIAHGQ
+292 TFRTQLGFSDIAHGQ
-307 WDLMDT
+307 WNLMNT
-313 EQRIAYEKEV
+313 EQRIQYEKEI
-323 GLDAGK
+323 GLDSGK
-329 DYEALSKINVD
+329 DYDVLSQIDVD
-340 WQDVVYNDAALLQNY
+340 WMDVVYNDAAFLQNY
-355 ELAVSGATDHTN
+355 ELSVSGATEKTN
-367 YYISGAYYDQ
+367 YYVSGSYYDQ
-377 EGIALGSNFNRYSIR
+377 EGIALGSNFGRYSIR
-392 ANVEQRAAK
+392 ANVEQQAAK
-401 WLTLG
+401 WLTVG
-406 TNTMLNYQVFEQAD
+406 TNTMLNYQDIERANSGEPSVV
-420 EGTPNLVSPIS
+420 TPIS
-431 AAQFMLPYWDPYN
+431 AAMFMLPYWDPYN
-444 ADGSIA
+444 SDGSIA
-450 VTGGTDPTK
+450 KTGEN
-459 KWKGDGVNPIEWLE
+459 WNGDGVNPVEWLE
-473 SNPRVYKRYKVF
+473 NNPITYKRYKVF
-485 SSVFADAKPIE
+485 SSIFAEAKPIK
-496 GLTIRSQFT
+496 GLSIRSQFT
-505 VDYTHTTGYSRSFPD
+505 VDYTHTTGYGRSYPD
-520 YAPNQESGS
+520 FAPNQNSGQATRS
-529 ASRISTDGLT
+529 STDGLT
-539 LSVTNTIGYNFDIDN
+539 LSVTNTIGYQFDIDH
-554 IHNFN
+554 IHSFN
-559 FMVGQEGIN
+559 FMVGQEGID
-568 YHYED
+568 YHYEA
-573 FNVLSEGQN
+573 FSVLSEGQN
-582 NHYMTNLSTGSRVSQ
+582 NHYLTNLTTGSRVSS
-597 WGDTTDNDYGYL
+597 WADTTDDDYGFL

-630 TDASSRFGRDG
+630 ADASSRFGRSG

-662 PHRSWLTY
+662 PSRSWLTF

-693 VGSAGDYVGS
+693 VGNAGDYVGD

-711 GNENLSW
+711 GNEDLGW

-754 PKSYSDNG
+754 PQSYSDNG
-762 FGANWDNVGAMVNRG
+762 FGSNWDNVGAMVNRG
-777 AELNLTGT
+777 AELNLSGT
-785 ALQLGDF
+785 ALSIGDF
-792 IWTVNANVSYNHNRI
+792 TWILNANVSYNRNRI

-816 YEMAST
+816 YELNNT

-830 DSGEFFINR
+830 DSGEFYLNR

-879 VGGFGTTF
+879 AGGFGTTF
-887 AWKGLSL
+887 DWKGLSL

-909 DRFYQESNGRFQ
+909 DRFYQESNGQFQ
-921 TYNQSAK
+921 TYNQSVK

-933 KEPGDISETPRHG
+933 KQPGDITDIPRHG
-946 VYMELDDRLLE
+946 VYMEFDDRLLE

-972 LPAPFIRKTG
+972 IPTQIIRKSG

-994 NLLTFTKFSG
+994 NLFTFTNFSG

>member
-1 MRGFFWGKSKCSHEN
+1 M
-16 TLIFKE
+16 LI
-22 KYLFLNDNLLKK
+22 
-34 LLPLH
+34 
-39 PEIFNVMK
+39 
-47 TTLLTLLE
+47 LLE
-55 LLICAMPV
+55 LLICAIP
-63 MASAQ
+63 AFSSAQ
-68 VEEKEDVTVSGVVTS
+68 VEDKGDVTVSGVVTS
-83 AEDGMPLIG
+83 AEDGLPLIG
-92 VVVMSSTGGGVS
+92 SVVMSSTGGGVS
-104 TSEDGSYSIT
+104 TSEDGSYTIT
-114 VPAETVLSFHAI
+114 VPAGTLLSFHAI
-126 SYQTLEYIVP
+126 SYQTVEYVVP
-136 SGSAAVTYDV
+136 SGSSAVKFDV
-146 ALESDSQMLEETVV
+146 SMESDSQLLEETVV

-206 STGEPSASSTMIIRG
+206 STGEPSASATMLIRG
-221 TNSINSGTA
+221 TNSINSGVA
-230 PLYILDGAAISASEF
+230 PLYILDGAAISSSEF

-292 TFRAQLGVSDIAHGQ
+292 TFRAQLGFSDIAHGQ
-307 WDLMDT
+307 WNLMNT
-313 EQRIAYEKEV
+313 AERIQYEKEI
-323 GLDAGK
+323 GIDEGK
-329 DYEALSKINVD
+329 DYAALSQIDVD
-340 WQDVVYNDAALLQNY
+340 WLDVVYNDAAMLQNY
-355 ELAVSGATDHTN
+355 ELSVSGATEKTN

-377 EGIALGSNFNRYSIR
+377 DGIALGSYFNRYSIR

-401 WLTLG
+401 WLTIG
-406 TNTMLNYQVFEQAD
+406 TNTMLNYQSFEQSE
-420 EGTPNLVSPIS
+420 EGTPNLSTPIS
-431 AAQFMLPYWDPYN
+431 AAQFMLPYWNPYN
-444 ADGSIA
+444 EDGSIA
-450 VTGGTDPTK
+450 ITNGSSPAK
-459 KWKGDGVNPIEWLE
+459 RWKGDGVNPVEWLE
-473 SNPRVYKRYKVF
+473 NNPRTYKRYKVF
-485 SSVFADAKPIE
+485 SSIFAEAKPIE
-496 GLTIRSQFT
+496 GLSIRSQFT

-520 YAPNQESGS
+520 FAPNQEQGS
-529 ASRISTDGLT
+529 ASRMSTDGLT
-539 LSVTNTIGYNFDIDN
+539 LSVTNTIGYTFDIDG
-554 IHNFN
+554 IHSFN
-559 FMVGQEGIN
+559 FLVGQEGIN

-573 FNVLSEGQN
+573 FTILAEGQN
-582 NHYMTNLSTGSRVSQ
+582 NHYLTNISNGSRVSS
-597 WGDTTDNDYGYL
+597 WSDTTDNDYGFL

-630 TDASSRFGRDG
+630 ADASSRFGRSG

-662 PHRSWLTY
+662 PARDWLTF

-693 VGSAGDYVGS
+693 VGGSGDYMGT
-703 PGLAPISQ
+703 PGLEPVSQ
-711 GNENLSW
+711 GNEDLHW
-718 ESTWTTNLGLHFA
+718 ESTWTTNLGFHFA

-762 FGANWDNVGAMVNRG
+762 FGSNWDNVGAMVNRG

-785 ALQLGDF
+785 ALQIGDF
-792 IWTVNANVSYNHNRI
+792 SWMLNANVSYNRNRI
-807 TELYGGVDE
+807 TALYGGVDE
-816 YEMAST
+816 YELANS
-822 SLRLVVGH
+822 SLKYVVGH
-830 DSGEFFINR
+830 DAGEFFINR

-854 KDGEITNELRDE
+854 KDGEITDELRDE
-866 DRVMIGKSYNAPW
+866 DRVMTGKSFNAPW
-879 VGGFGTTF
+879 TGGFGTTF
-887 AWKGLSL
+887 SWKGLSL

-909 DRFYQESNGRFQ
+909 DRYYQESNGRFQ
-921 TYNQSAK
+921 TYNQSVK

-933 KEPGDISETPRHG
+933 KQPGDITDTPRHG
-946 VYMELDDRLLE
+946 EYMEFDDRLLE

-972 LPAPFIRKTG
+972 IPTAAIRKSG

-994 NLLTFTKFSG
+994 NLFTFTKFSG

-1011 NIYIAQYPMSR
+1011 NIYVAQYPMSR
-1022 QFTFGLDLTF
+1022 QFTFGFDLTF